1 MLIKFYNRNNAF
13 LGEVVSETANFYFVY
28 MIYGGTPM
36 PDSSYLVEKSTLN
49 SRYVIDRNYIA
60 SLINAHDHN
69 ALRRFF
75 DSKAIIPSQNKPVRP
90 DKVSIRINGNFYTYD
105 VVAENEGYCLATS
118 LADKPERRAYWL
130 VELKRADAIRIDRRA
145 HEYVTHCV
153 NKDLNEVLDNLFS
166 NTPHSPPSVYQSIE
180 GGVRINQSRVSQMQ
194 EIEFTL
200 NGQPKSGRLVSE
212 TTMYYFV
219 ISEGKHFVIEKNNM
233 LGYDIVPNSEAAV
246 RGYFERGLNKSI
258 LDSLLP
264 F

>member
-13 LGEVVSETANFYFVY
+13 LGEVVSETTNFYFVY
-28 MIYGGTPM
+28 LICYGTPM
-36 PDSSYLVEKSTLN
+36 PRSAYLVEKATLN

-75 DSKAIIPSQNKPVRP
+75 DSGAIMPIQNKPVQP
-90 DKVSIRINGNFYTYD
+90 NKISIRFKGEWFKYD
-105 VVAENEGYCLATS
+105 IIAQNEIYCLATS
-118 LADKPERRAYWL
+118 FADKPESRAYWL
-130 VELKRADAIRIDRRA
+130 VELKRVDAIRIDRRA

-153 NKDLNEVLDNLFS
+153 NKDLNKVLDNLFG
-166 NTPHSPPSVYQSIE
+166 NIPHSPPSVYQSIE

-200 NGQPKSGRLVSE
+200 NGQPKSGRLISE
-212 TTMYYFV
+212 TTLYCLV
-219 ISEGKHFVIEKNNM
+219 VSDDKHFVIEKDNM
-233 LGYDIVPNSEAAV
+233 RGYGIVPNSEAAV
-246 RGYFERGLNKSI
+246 KSYFERDLNDAI